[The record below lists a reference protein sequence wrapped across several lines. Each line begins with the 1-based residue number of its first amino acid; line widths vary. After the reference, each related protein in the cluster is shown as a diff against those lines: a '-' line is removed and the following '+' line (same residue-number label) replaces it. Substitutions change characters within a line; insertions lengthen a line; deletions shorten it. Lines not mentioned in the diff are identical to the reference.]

1 MEKVGR
7 RVRSSQPRV
16 KGALWTAYMRVNYKP
31 FHKYKHISFTRP
43 YNIAPHTHAHARAR
57 AHTHTHTHTN
67 MVLRASYLPPFSRIS
82 SILLALSVYHMHSEA
97 LHLWSI
103 QPYSPIPLLLS
114 PGKKRIWSL
123 GGEDPLEESMAI
135 HSSTLAWRIPWTER
149 PGGLQSMGSHTV
161 RHNWAT
167 NIHMAYYNILNID
180 PWAIQ

>member
-57 AHTHTHTHTN
+57 AHTHTHTHKHG
-67 MVLRASYLPPFSRIS
+67 FK
-82 SILLALSVYHMHSEA
+82 SILSATFFQNLQHSLALSVYHMHSEA

-135 HSSTLAWRIPWTER
+135 HSSTLAWRIPWTEE
-149 PGGLQSMGSHTV
+149 PGRLQSQRVGHV
-161 RHNWAT
+161 WAT
-167 NIHMAYYNILNID
+167 SLIYF
-180 PWAIQ
+180 